1 MNKILVVLFF
11 VSNLVSAQKLSK
23 IDLLDAVADD
33 ICKEIAEK
41 KVEIKSEF
49 TMGVY
54 MLKALNKHRE
64 DIEHYYGKNYVAN
77 EPVMQSIGEDVGAY
91 LGIKCPEIFEHF
103 VYEEESEIFES
114 IETKT
119 VTGFIHKIN
128 DERFI
133 TFVVQEESGKK
144 HEFILLYDFETAY
157 LLTDK
162 LVKVKDKVEISY
174 YVGELYD
181 AKVGKFV
188 NYNIV
193 SYIQAK

>member
-1 MNKILVVLFF
+1 MNKFLIIFF
-11 VSNLVSAQKLSK
+11 LISNLASAQKLSK
-23 IDLLDAVADD
+23 IDLLSTIADD
-33 ICKEIAEK
+33 ICKEVNND

-54 MLKALNKHRE
+54 MLKSVNKHRE
-64 DIEHYYGKNYVAN
+64 DITHYYGNDYFGD
-77 EPVMQSIGEDVGAY
+77 EGVMQTMGEDIGVY
-91 LGIKCPEIFEHF
+91 LALKCPEIFEHF
-103 VYEEESEIFES
+103 VYEEEAEIFES

-119 VTGFIHKIN
+119 VTGSIHKIN

>member
-1 MNKILVVLFF
+1 MNKFLVILFF
-11 VSNLVSAQKLSK
+11 VSNLASAQKLSK
-23 IDLLDAVADD
+23 IDLLDAVADG

-41 KVEIKSEF
+41 QVEIKSEF

-64 DIEHYYGKNYVAN
+64 DIEHYYGKNYIAN
-77 EPVMQSIGEDVGAY
+77 EEVMQTIGEDVGAY
-91 LGIKCPEIFEHF
+91 LGVKCPEIFEHF
-103 VYEEESEIFES
+103 VYEDQATTFES
-114 IETKT
+114 VEIKT
-119 VTGFIHKIN
+119 VTGSIDKIN

-162 LVKVKDKVEISY
+162 LVKIKDKVEISY
-174 YVGELYD
+174 YVAELYD
-181 AKVGKFV
+181 AKIGKFV

-193 SYIQAK
+193 SYIEAK

>member
-1 MNKILVVLFF
+1 MNKLLVVLFF
-11 VSNLVSAQKLSK
+11 VSNLASAQKLSK
-23 IDLLDAVADD
+23 IDLLDAVADG

-41 KVEIKSEF
+41 QVEIKSEF

-77 EPVMQSIGEDVGAY
+77 EEVMQTIGEDVGAY
-91 LGIKCPEIFEHF
+91 LGVKCPEIFEHF
-103 VYEEESEIFES
+103 VYEEEAGTFES
-114 IETKT
+114 VQIKT
-119 VTGFIHKIN
+119 VTGSIYKIN

-144 HEFILLYDFETAY
+144 HDFILLYDFETAY
-157 LLTDK
+157 LLTDSLLK
-162 LVKVKDKVEISY
+162 IKDKVEISY
-174 YVGELYD
+174 YVSELYD
-181 AKVGKFV
+181 AKIGKFV

-193 SYIQAK
+193 SYIEVK